1 MLVKLFLRNRDQQM
15 RKRVFVGLYPVLMA
29 LLAIGLSNFLV
40 YPVAAQKTPQV
51 IILNSY
57 HRGFAWSDAEE
68 LGVLEKLRE
77 VYPDIDVPIEYLD
90 AKRYPGQ
97 EHLARMRDFLLTK
110 YQKDKFDLVVALDN
124 PALEMLLLYNQELFP
139 GVPVVFAGVSNFE
152 QYNLT
157 ERGLVTGVAEMQNVK
172 DTLGIAMTLHPHT
185 EEILVLDDYT
195 SSGITS
201 RREAET
207 LIPLFE
213 ERVHIRFLPPVT
225 FAEARAEVA
234 SLSPGSLVLIHSFST
249 DSVGQNLSLAES
261 TRILTADAKVP
272 VYAGHETR
280 LGYGIVGG
288 YLLGGEDHGQR
299 AADIALRILRGEDPN
314 TIPVYTKSTA
324 RPMFDYV
331 QLERF
336 NLAVKDLPQNSIV
349 INMPESIFD
358 KYREFVIG
366 TLLVM
371 VILISLVV
379 YLLVTIIQRRRAERE
394 LQESEQRF
402 RSLFE
407 NSPVSLWEEDASG
420 VRQYIDEL
428 KFSGIADFKTH
439 FKMQPE
445 SLQRCAQ
452 LLRIIRVNQ
461 ATLDL
466 YGASRSEELY
476 QGLSTIFTE
485 DAWDIF
491 REEML
496 ALVDG
501 KTQFKGD
508 TAQNTMQGDR
518 LDIILQLNVPPGYES
533 TWERI
538 FVSIVDITERRRAE
552 EALKEKTEELDRF
565 FTVALDLLCIADTDG
580 YFHRLNPQWEV
591 VLGYSL
597 SELEGQRFLDLVHPD
612 DKDSTLAVLGQL
624 GAQKTVLD
632 FVNRYRCKD
641 SSYRWI
647 EWRSYPMGNLIYA
660 AAHDITERKQAE
672 EALHDREN
680 RLSAI
685 FNNSSDLQLL
695 VSVEH
700 DRMFRVAAVNRYYID
715 TVRQY
720 GFNITEQDCIGKT
733 IDEMALNI
741 LGFSET
747 VLSYTL
753 KYYQQVVESGK
764 PVRYEEY
771 LETEAG
777 CFYSDVTMVPVFD
790 DMNICRYILWTSHN
804 ITERKQAEEKIRQ
817 LNEELERRVEE
828 RTAQLKTA
836 NKELEAFSY
845 SVSHDLRAPLR
856 AIDGFSRILIEDYV
870 AQLPAEMAR
879 LLGAVRK
886 NTQQMGELIDDLLAF
901 SRLSRQPVNKRTVN
915 TADLIHQV
923 LETLR
928 NDLDGREVEIEIGKL
943 PVCQG
948 DPALLKQVWMNLL
961 SNALKFTRKREVAR
975 IEIGCNESGSEKIFF
990 VKDNGVG
997 FEMQYADK
1005 LFGVFQ
1011 RLHRTEEYEGTGV
1024 GLAIVQRIIRRHGGR
1039 VWTESEPNVGTA
1051 FYFTF

>member
-1 MLVKLFLRNRDQQM
+1 
-15 RKRVFVGLYPVLMA
+15 
-29 LLAIGLSNFLV
+29 
-40 YPVAAQKTPQV
+40 
-51 IILNSY
+51 
-57 HRGFAWSDAEE
+57 
-68 LGVLEKLRE
+68 
-77 VYPDIDVPIEYLD
+77 
-90 AKRYPGQ
+90 
-97 EHLARMRDFLLTK
+97 
-110 YQKDKFDLVVALDN
+110 
-124 PALEMLLLYNQELFP
+124 
-139 GVPVVFAGVSNFE
+139 
-152 QYNLT
+152 
-157 ERGLVTGVAEMQNVK
+157 
-172 DTLGIAMTLHPHT
+172 
-185 EEILVLDDYT
+185 
-195 SSGITS
+195 
-201 RREAET
+201 
-207 LIPLFE
+207 
-213 ERVHIRFLPPVT
+213 
-225 FAEARAEVA
+225 
-234 SLSPGSLVLIHSFST
+234 
-249 DSVGQNLSLAES
+249 
-261 TRILTADAKVP
+261 
-272 VYAGHETR
+272 
-280 LGYGIVGG
+280 
-288 YLLGGEDHGQR
+288 
-299 AADIALRILRGEDPN
+299 
-314 TIPVYTKSTA
+314 
-324 RPMFDYV
+324 
-331 QLERF
+331 
-336 NLAVKDLPQNSIV
+336 
-349 INMPESIFD
+349 
-358 KYREFVIG
+358 
-366 TLLVM
+366 
-371 VILISLVV
+371 
-379 YLLVTIIQRRRAERE
+379 
-394 LQESEQRF
+394 
-402 RSLFE
+402 
-407 NSPVSLWEEDASG
+407 
-420 VRQYIDEL
+420 
-428 KFSGIADFKTH
+428 
-439 FKMQPE
+439 
-445 SLQRCAQ
+445 
-452 LLRIIRVNQ
+452 
-461 ATLDL
+461 
-466 YGASRSEELY
+466 
-476 QGLSTIFTE
+476 
-485 DAWDIF
+485 
-491 REEML
+491 
-496 ALVDG
+496 
-501 KTQFKGD
+501 
-508 TAQNTMQGDR
+508 
-518 LDIILQLNVPPGYES
+518 
-533 TWERI
+533 
-538 FVSIVDITERRRAE
+538 
-552 EALKEKTEELDRF
+552 
-565 FTVALDLLCIADTDG
+565 
-580 YFHRLNPQWEV
+580 
-591 VLGYSL
+591 
-597 SELEGQRFLDLVHPD
+597 
-612 DKDSTLAVLGQL
+612 
-624 GAQKTVLD
+624 
-632 FVNRYRCKD
+632 
-641 SSYRWI
+641 
-647 EWRSYPMGNLIYA
+647 MGNLIYA
-660 AAHDITERKQAE
+660 AARDITERKQAE